1 MSAFLYP
8 YMVLVVALNNR
19 ISKEIIIRCQVLPLT
34 SSPIHIL
41 LFPTKAVIVVS
52 QAQYEL
58 DPISPCL
65 SYNKIQA
72 LQTIKKT
79 KIINIVLSLKIEKKK
94 DKMEKI
100 KCERDLKH
108 LLIVGA
114 RRVLQGSVTTI
125 TECPSS
131 SHI

>member
-1 MSAFLYP
+1 MCSFLYP
-8 YMVLVVALNNR
+8 YMVLVVTLNNR
-19 ISKEIIIRCQVLPLT
+19 IPKEIIIRCQVLPLT

-41 LFPTKAVIVVS
+41 LFPSKAVIVVS
-52 QAQYEL
+52 QTQYEL

-72 LQTIKKT
+72 LQTTKKT
-79 KIINIVLSLKIEKKK
+79 KIINIVLSLKIEKKM

-100 KCERDLKH
+100 KSERDLKH